1 MQSRLPYRVA
11 AAGRRRGGLVS
22 HRRAA
27 PGRAG
32 ARPSRAVQGGT
43 SSKRPS
49 PGNQE
54 NVMNYHGLVKRLDL
68 PAGRIPPG

>member
-11 AAGRRRGGLVS
+11 AAGRWRGGLVS
-22 HRRAA
+22 HRRAGSGRCEA
-27 PGRAG
+27 VPCRAG
-32 ARPSRAVQGGT
+32 WHKQQA
-43 SSKRPS
+43 PS
-49 PGNQE
+49 PGNEE